1 MANLAKTTLF
11 TSAEASKE
19 TALDKTTRIVRRM
32 NDEDAEKRHLKTAQL
47 RSDRFKKEAGE
58 PEETGAASPSGTRKK
73 G

>member
-11 TSAEASKE
+11 TSAEAPKE

-32 NDEDAEKRHLKTAQL
+32 NDEDAEKRHLKAAQL
-47 RSDRFKKEAGE
+47 RRDRFNKEAS
-58 PEETGAASPSGTRKK
+58 ETVETSPASHSGTRKK